1 MQAPV
6 VLFVYNRINH
16 TQQVLETLNDNIDA
30 DKSELF
36 IFSDAPAD
44 NTEMQNVNRVREY
57 IDKYRHNSKFKR
69 VEIIYAKKNKG
80 LSASLIEGI
89 TQVVNQYGKIIV
101 LEDDLVL
108 APDFLLFMNRAL
120 DYYEND
126 DKIWSISGFTP
137 NLKILR
143 NYKHDVFV
151 GVEDIAGDGLPGRTV
166 LKKLTGK

>member
-6 VLFVYNRINH
+6 VLFVYNRISH

-69 VEIIYAKKNKG
+69 VEIIYAKKIRG
-80 LSASLIEGI
+80 
-89 TQVVNQYGKIIV
+89 
-101 LEDDLVL
+101 
-108 APDFLLFMNRAL
+108 FLHR
-120 DYYEND
+120 
-126 DKIWSISGFTP
+126 
-137 NLKILR
+137 
-143 NYKHDVFV
+143 
-151 GVEDIAGDGLPGRTV
+151 
-166 LKKLTGK
+166 

>member
-89 TQVVNQYGKIIV
+89 TQVVNQYG
-101 LEDDLVL
+101 
-108 APDFLLFMNRAL
+108 
-120 DYYEND
+120 
-126 DKIWSISGFTP
+126 
-137 NLKILR
+137 
-143 NYKHDVFV
+143 
-151 GVEDIAGDGLPGRTV
+151 
-166 LKKLTGK
+166 